1 MTGDT
6 IDVIDILT
14 PRKNI
19 THKNPNENSYRVRF
33 EGVQSGE
40 LNKLDV
46 MPGEVAITNP
56 NSEGAKSLKY
66 VSDALEGKLIVLR
79 INPKNSSI
87 ILTADDVEA
96 GAIANTPAN
105 YAVAIKGKNN
115 ISKDERYMASIFY
128 RTDENK
134 QNALT
139 NKVRGIFLNMP
150 TLDSMRRIEYL
161 KNKTKELLSLNS
173 VIESKFDEIL
183 AAIQDLPKSNSAIYF
198 DKDDSNDPINAFSN
212 PEKELFDSLVSIL
225 ILQEVY
231 STASEWPYIGW
242 DEYYSDGS
250 PVTLNWELII
260 AGLGRV
266 YTETLN
272 FIKGPALIDPSRSV
286 GIGKEVST
294 ELGQGVRG

>member
-1 MTGDT
+1 MQ
-6 IDVIDILT
+6 DILA
-14 PRKNI
+14 
-19 THKNPNENSYRVRF
+19 PNAGVYRVRF

-46 MPGEVAITNP
+46 RPGEVAIINP
-56 NSEGAKSLKY
+56 NSEGAKALKY
-66 VSDALEGKLIVLR
+66 TYDSLNGKLFVLR
-79 INPKNSSI
+79 INPKNPSI

-96 GAIANTPAN
+96 GAIANTPVN

-150 TLDSMRRIEYL
+150 NTPPSGEVPQLVAERGRIGYL
-161 KNKTKELLSLNS
+161 KTRTKELLSLNS
-173 VIESKFDEIL
+173 VIESKFDIIL
-183 AAIQDLPKSNSAIYF
+183 DALQDLPTTSSIYF
-198 DKDDSNDPINAFSN
+198 DENDSTDPINAFSRS
-212 PEKELFDSLVSIL
+212 EKALFNSLVAVL
-225 ILQEVY
+225 TLQEVY

-242 DEYYSDGS
+242 DEYYTDGS

-272 FIKGPALIDPSRSV
+272 YIKGPALIDPSRSV
-286 GIGKEVST
+286 GIGREV
-294 ELGQGVRG
+294 GG